1 MPIHRLNFR
10 ETNVKSWFLNSDA
23 QSSTLELREIPVPEP
38 KAGEIRIKVRAA
50 SLNRG
55 EFLRSPG
62 LAHGAAASPAG
73 SDCAGEVDAVGPDVS
88 GWKIGDRV
96 MGTARGAYS
105 EYAMFDARLANAAPV
120 TLSWEEAAAVP
131 ITFMT
136 THDMLF
142 AQGHLKAG
150 EWLLVTGVS
159 AGVGVACLQT
169 AKAIGA
175 KVIGTSGSRA
185 KLDRLKSLG
194 LDIGIETRKPDFAAA
209 VLDATGGKGADL
221 VVNNVG
227 GSVFAECIKCMAFQG
242 RLATVGYL
250 DRTFTAEIDLA
261 TLHSK
266 RLHLF
271 GVSAKH
277 RPVHERAAMQ
287 PMFRKELLPLLADGR
302 IKPLVDKVFSLDD
315 LQKAREF
322 MESNSQVGKIVIR
335 VA

>member
-1 MPIHRLNFR
+1 M
-10 ETNVKSWFLNSDA
+10 KSWFLRSDTKP
-23 QSSTLELREIPVPEP
+23 STLELRDMPVAEP
-38 KAGEIRIKVRAA
+38 KAGEIRVRVRAA

-55 EFLRSPG
+55 EFLSSPALG
-62 LAHGAAASPAG
+62 HGAPAAAPAG
-73 SDCAGEVDAVGPDVS
+73 SDCAGEVDAIGADVT

-96 MGTARGAYS
+96 MGTARGAYA
-105 EYAMFDARLANAAPV
+105 EYAMFDARLANIAPPI
-120 TLSWEEAAAVP
+120 LSWEEAAAAP

-169 AKAIGA
+169 AKAMGA

-185 KLDRLKSLG
+185 KLDRLKAIG
-194 LDIGIETRKPDFAAA
+194 LDIGIETRKPDFAEA

-250 DRTFTAEIDLA
+250 DKTFTAEIDLA

-287 PMFRKELLPLLADGR
+287 PRFRSDLLPMLADGR

-322 MESNSQVGKIVIR
+322 MESNSQVGKIVIKIS
-335 VA
+335 

>member
-1 MPIHRLNFR
+1 M
-10 ETNVKSWFLNSDA
+10 KSWFLKTDT
-23 QSSTLELREIPVPEP
+23 QPSTLQLHEIPIPEP

-55 EFLRSPG
+55 EFLSSPS
-62 LAHGAAASPAG
+62 LAHGGPVAAPAG
-73 SDCAGEVDAVGPDVS
+73 SDCAGEVDAIGADVS

-105 EYAMFDARLANAAPV
+105 EYAVFDARLANQAPER
-120 TLSWEEAAAVP
+120 LSWEEAAAAP
-131 ITFMT
+131 IAFMT
-136 THDMLF
+136 THDMLM

-169 AKAIGA
+169 AKALGA

-185 KLDRLKSLG
+185 KLDRLKALG
-194 LDIGIETRKPDFAAA
+194 LDIGIETRNPDFAAA

-250 DRTFTAEIDLA
+250 DKTFSAEIDLA
-261 TLHSK
+261 SLHSK

-277 RPVHERAAMQ
+277 RPIHERAAM
-287 PMFRKELLPLLADGR
+287 LPTYRREMLPFLADGR
-302 IKPLVDKVFSLDD
+302 IKPLVDKVFSLDE
-315 LQKAREF
+315 LPRAREF
-322 MESNSQVGKIVIR
+322 MESNSQVGKIVIK
-335 VA
+335 VS

>member
-1 MPIHRLNFR
+1 
-10 ETNVKSWFLNSDA
+10 VKSWFLRNDT
-23 QSSTLELREIPVPEP
+23 QPSTLELRDIPVPEP
-38 KAGEIRIKVRAA
+38 RPGEIRIRVRAA

-55 EFLRSPG
+55 EFLSSPA
-62 LAHGAAASPAG
+62 LAHGAAAAAPAG
-73 SDCAGEVDAVGPDVS
+73 SDCAGEVDAIGADVA

-96 MGTARGAYS
+96 MGTARGAYA
-105 EYAMFDARLANAAPV
+105 EYALFDARLANAAPPI
-120 TLSWEEAAAVP
+120 LGWEEAAAAP

-185 KLDRLKSLG
+185 KLDRLKASG

-250 DRTFTAEIDLA
+250 DKTFTAEIDLA

-277 RPVHERAAMQ
+277 RPVHERAAMLPRYRSEML
-287 PMFRKELLPLLADGR
+287 PMLADGR
-302 IKPLVDKVFSLDD
+302 IKPLVDKVFSLED
-315 LQKAREF
+315 LPKAREF

-335 VA
+335 VS